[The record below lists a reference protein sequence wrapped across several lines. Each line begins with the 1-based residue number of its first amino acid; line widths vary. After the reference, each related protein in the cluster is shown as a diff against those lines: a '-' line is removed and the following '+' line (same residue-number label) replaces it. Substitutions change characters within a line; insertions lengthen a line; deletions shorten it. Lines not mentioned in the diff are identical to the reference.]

1 MEIDFRTSKHKKLYQ
16 DYTSLKGKYGSVQA
30 ELIITRINE
39 LEAAESLYD
48 IKCVPQARLHKLGQ
62 NRKGQFAIDIKH
74 PYRII
79 LRPLNGNILDLKTIT
94 SIEILEIYI
103 DYH

>member
-16 DYTSLKGKYGSVQA
+16 DYNRLKGKYGELQA

-39 LEAAESLYD
+39 FKAAENLYD
-48 IKCVPQARLHKLGQ
+48 IQCLPQAKLHKLGQ
-62 NRKGQFAIDIKH
+62 NRKGQFAVSIKH

-79 LRPLNGNILDLKTIT
+79 LQPFNGDMLDLKTIT